1 MNIDVKRVK
10 IIVTVPLENSE
21 DVRNA
26 ICNEGAGIIGNYTD
40 CTISTKC
47 IGTFKPSD
55 IANPY
60 IGEKNKLEFVKEEK
74 LEQRTTIVL
83 SGVMFVAGFTI
94 AGLNVR
100 YQWLILPNW
109 VI

>member
-1 MNIDVKRVK
+1 MFIAGFV
-10 IIVTVPLENSE
+10 IIV
-21 DVRNA
+21 
-26 ICNEGAGIIGNYTD
+26 
-40 CTISTKC
+40 K
-47 IGTFKPSD
+47 
-55 IANPY
+55 NPMLLA
-60 IGEKNKLEFVKEEK
+60 KRLKVKEEK

>member
-1 MNIDVKRVK
+1 MLLAKRLK
-10 IIVTVPLENSE
+10 
-21 DVRNA
+21 
-26 ICNEGAGIIGNYTD
+26 
-40 CTISTKC
+40 
-47 IGTFKPSD
+47 
-55 IANPY
+55 
-60 IGEKNKLEFVKEEK
+60 VKEEK

-109 VI
+109 VIWFGTLFFFGLYLLMRKY

>member
-1 MNIDVKRVK
+1 MFIAGFV
-10 IIVTVPLENSE
+10 IIV
-21 DVRNA
+21 
-26 ICNEGAGIIGNYTD
+26 
-40 CTISTKC
+40 K
-47 IGTFKPSD
+47 
-55 IANPY
+55 NPMLLA
-60 IGEKNKLEFVKEEK
+60 KRLKVKEEK

-83 SGVMFVAGFTI
+83 SGAMFVAGFTI

>member
-1 MNIDVKRVK
+1 MFIAGFV
-10 IIVTVPLENSE
+10 IIV
-21 DVRNA
+21 
-26 ICNEGAGIIGNYTD
+26 
-40 CTISTKC
+40 K
-47 IGTFKPSD
+47 
-55 IANPY
+55 NPMLFA
-60 IGEKNKLEFVKEEK
+60 KRLKVKEEK